1 MKMFPLLFLFIA
13 SLALGAG
20 PVDYGPQF
28 QSQLQTP
35 LGVQYDARD
44 RNWLL
49 AATTDSILLAD
60 LAPANQTITAFDSSS
75 TSLVGANGQV
85 FYFGTPTVGSAAN
98 YALSGQATIAV
109 QANILGSGGTLV
121 VEASSDG
128 GTAWFRPSV
137 NQTST
142 QFYTNGFTLPFQA
155 TLSVA
160 GFTNIRVRAVTSW
173 TGTGTI
179 IVRESQHTR
188 NVIVSEALPTGTNSI
203 GQVTANAGTNLNT
216 SALALSATQT
226 NGTQKTQIVD
236 GSNVNQGTVT
246 NPFHSQADIP
256 LTANA
261 ATSVSVGVA
270 SGAVVAVNASRNGL
284 IIMNLSA
291 NTVSLGLT
299 GAAVLNTGITLYPG
313 GIWTMDQ
320 YSFTTAAITGI
331 ASGASSTVSVQ
342 EFQ

>member
-20 PVDYGPQF
+20 PVDTGPQF
-28 QSQLQTP
+28 QAQLQTP

-49 AATTDSILLAD
+49 SSTTDSILLAD
-60 LAPANQTITAFDSSS
+60 LAPANQSITAFDAAT
-75 TSLVGANGQV
+75 TSLAGANGQL
-85 FYFGTPTVGSAAN
+85 FYFGTPTAGSAAS
-98 YALSGQATIAV
+98 YALSGQATVAV
-109 QANILGSGGTLV
+109 QANILGAGGTLV

-128 GTAWFRPSV
+128 GTAWFRPNV
-137 NQTST
+137 HQTST
-142 QFYTNGFTLPFQA
+142 QFYTNGFTSPFEA

-160 GFTNIRVRAVTSW
+160 GFTNIRVRAITSW

-216 SALALSATQT
+216 SALALAANQT

-236 GSNVNQGTVT
+236 GSNANFTVS
-246 NPFHSQADIP
+246 NPLFVSNRTP
-256 LTANA
+256 VTANA
-261 ATSVSVGVA
+261 PTSFSVGVA
-270 SGAVVAVNASRNGL
+270 SAQALAANASRDGL
-284 IIMNLSA
+284 MLMN
-291 NTVSLGLT
+291 VSNKT
-299 GAAVLNTGITLYPG
+299 ISCAFGATAVLNTGLTLYPG
-313 GIWTMDQ
+313 GTYSMDQ
-320 YSFTTAAITGI
+320 HSLSTAALNCI
-331 ASGASSTVSVQ
+331 AGGAASVLSIQ